1 MKSFRHPEIAR
12 LHHEL
17 MLSPSRVW
25 LRRIEGILRAISL
38 IDPKREYPYSFVRFH
53 ITGFRPYRPDEEVSF
68 DGKRLIEDLST
79 LAEALTISRPLP
91 PVRERLYDAEA
102 LAERFCVSMK
112 TIARW
117 RKRGL
122 LGCWYAEDDAKPR
135 FAFTRRSIQ
144 HFVGLN
150 LDLVRRGAAFRP
162 MGAAE
167 RSRIVARAREL
178 VAAGYG
184 TLHPITRCLSEETG
198 RAVETIRALLRKY
211 DWDNPAVALFDRA
224 EQAREI
230 DEGEVI
236 YQAFMDGE
244 SLVNLA
250 ERFDK
255 SRPEIG
261 RLLTAVRTRELAE
274 QPIDYIYNV
283 SFDAPGAEA
292 EILAIPVSSTADGCD
307 SEGDVRIAR
316 VPSDL
321 PAYLQELYRT
331 PLFSLDEERDAF
343 RRMNFLLHKAELLR
357 RKIAD
362 DPASARTSDVGAVDA
377 EIDMAQLV
385 KKQIIQANLRL
396 VVSIAKRHMYG
407 RQPDALFELISDGN
421 VGLIRAVE
429 KFDYARGFRFSTYA
443 SWAIMRTYSK
453 SVPDEITHAAR
464 FRTGHEEIFATTRD
478 DREAEF
484 QIESNPIRIQTAL
497 ANSLA
502 CLNARERAVIEQH
515 FGLGGAES
523 RRTFKQISCGLGISK
538 ECARQIEI
546 SALNKLRLSMGES
559 GAELLAG

>member
-17 MLSPSRVW
+17 MLSPSRVL

-38 IDPKREYPYSFVRFH
+38 IDPKREYPSSFIRFH
-53 ITGFRPYRPDEEVSF
+53 ITGFRPHKPDEEVSF
-68 DGKRLIEDLST
+68 DGKRLIEDLGT
-79 LAEALTISRPLP
+79 LAEALTISHPLP
-91 PVRERLYDAEA
+91 SIRERLYDAET

-122 LGCWYAEDDAKPR
+122 LGCWYTTGDTKPR

-144 HFVGLN
+144 HFVSRN
-150 LDLVRRGAAFRP
+150 LDLVRRGSAFRP
-162 MGAAE
+162 MGAEE

-178 VAAGYG
+178 VATGTG
-184 TLHPITRCLSEETG
+184 TLHPIAMCLSEETG
-198 RAVETIRALLRKY
+198 RAVETIRALLRKH
-211 DWDNPAVALFDRA
+211 DWDNPSAALFDRA
-224 EQAREI
+224 EQAQMI

-244 SLVNLA
+244 SLVGLA
-250 ERFDK
+250 GRFDK
-255 SRPEIG
+255 SPAEIG
-261 RLLTAVRTRELAE
+261 RILTAVRTRELAE
-274 QPIDYIYNV
+274 KPIGYIYNA

-292 EILAIPVSSTADGCD
+292 EILASPVSSAAGGRD
-307 SEGDVRIAR
+307 SEGDIRIAR

-321 PAYLQELYRT
+321 PAYLKELYRT
-331 PLFSLDEERDAF
+331 PLFSVDEERDAF

-362 DPASARTSDVGAVDA
+362 DPASAKTSDVGAVDA
-377 EIDMAQLV
+377 EIDMALLV
-385 KKQIIQANLRL
+385 KKRIIQANLRL

-443 SWAIMRTYSK
+443 SWAIMRTYAK
-453 SVPDEITHAAR
+453 SVPDEITHATR
-464 FRTGHEEIFATTRD
+464 YRTGHEEIFATTRD
-478 DREAEF
+478 EREAESM
-484 QIESNPIRIQTAL
+484 IESNPMRIQTAL
-497 ANSLA
+497 ANGLS
-502 CLNARERAVIEQH
+502 CLNARERVVIEQH

-523 RRTFKQISCGLGISK
+523 RMTFKQISHALGISK
-538 ECARQIEI
+538 ESARQIEI
-546 SALNKLRLSMGES
+546 TALNKLRMSMGES